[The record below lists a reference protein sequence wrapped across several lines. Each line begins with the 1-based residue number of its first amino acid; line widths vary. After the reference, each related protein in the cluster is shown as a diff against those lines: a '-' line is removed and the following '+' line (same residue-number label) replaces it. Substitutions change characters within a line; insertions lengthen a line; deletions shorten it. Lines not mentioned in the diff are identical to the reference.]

1 MRLLRSLNLKQ
12 KFCVKF
18 RILFNPESSIEEP
31 RLNVTD
37 ILIPL
42 YLLITLGY
50 FLKKYHFPSKEFW
63 PGIERMIYFILFPVL
78 VFVAILK
85 APMEVSLFVNLIML
99 ALIPVII
106 AGLLQFI
113 ALLSP
118 RVSGAAVT
126 SMYQGAIRTNTP
138 IALVIVAWLVPD
150 TGLSLMAVLIL
161 IMVPFNNLSS
171 ILVLLR
177 YGDKKEGDIAPLWQG
192 IVKNPLI
199 IASAFG
205 LLLNL
210 IGLRLPESLLN
221 TADFLG
227 RSALPFALLAVG
239 AGLSFGSIF
248 DNKLA
253 ILLSSAGK
261 LVIAPV
267 LTYGLCRW
275 LNIEA
280 DLAKVVIITSAMP
293 TAISSYILA
302 KQLGGDAEGMAQI
315 ITFQIVA
322 AAFTLPIVLLVVQQ
336 Y

>member
-1 MRLLRSLNLKQ
+1 MN
-12 KFCVKF
+12 
-18 RILFNPESSIEEP
+18 I
-31 RLNVTD
+31 TD

-50 FLKKYHFPSKEFW
+50 FLKKYQFPSKEFW
-63 PGIERMIYFILFPVL
+63 PGIEKMIYFILFPVL
-78 VFVAILK
+78 VFGAILK
-85 APMEVSLFVNLIML
+85 APMEVSLFINLITL
-99 ALIPVII
+99 TLVPVII
-106 AGLLQFI
+106 AGLLQFV

-118 RVSGAAVT
+118 TTEGATVT
-126 SMYQGAIRTNTP
+126 SMYQGAIRTNST
-138 IALVIVAWLVPD
+138 IALVIVAWLVPE
-150 TGLSLMAVLIL
+150 TGLSMMAVLIL
-161 IMVPFNNLSS
+161 IMVPFNNISS

-177 YGDKKEGDIAPLWQG
+177 FGNKTEGKIEPMWKG

-199 IASAFG
+199 VASVLG

-210 IGLRLPESLLN
+210 LGLKLPEPFMN

-248 DNKLA
+248 DKKLA
-253 ILLSSAGK
+253 ILLSSIGK

-267 LTYGLCRW
+267 LTYALCRW
-275 LNIEA
+275 LNIET

-315 ITFQIVA
+315 ITFQIIA
-322 AAFTLPIVLLVVQQ
+322 AALTLPVVLLVLQR